1 MDKNESGGRTSK
13 SIEEMVTFCS
23 KYKKIHVYGAGNAA
37 MQIVNIL
44 QENEIVINDIIVSD
58 EHKEKSE
65 LSGIAINEISD
76 EQNIDGDG
84 IVVATIPKYHSEIM
98 CSITKHGLNIENI
111 FFSDVCPKH
120 DDSRAKSKYFNSY
133 DLDTIGERCGTDKG
147 SSYHDY
153 LNKYEFIRR
162 RWKDE
167 KIVLLELGVLHG
179 ASLKMWHEYFKN
191 ANIYGVDIDKNCKK
205 YETDNCIVLNKDLGK
220 KDELESL
227 CKLHP
232 TVIIDD
238 ASHMWS
244 HQIKSICYLFSSLQN
259 GGIFIVED
267 LGTSFG
273 IYASEGEYCDFDVS
287 AYEFCSWLSEAVCSG
302 QYLLLTERLEKLPQ
316 MLRSKV
322 HDIAKQIEMISFI
335 DGSCIMIKRE
345 HFVCD

>member
-153 LNKYEFIRR
+153 LNKYEFIMR